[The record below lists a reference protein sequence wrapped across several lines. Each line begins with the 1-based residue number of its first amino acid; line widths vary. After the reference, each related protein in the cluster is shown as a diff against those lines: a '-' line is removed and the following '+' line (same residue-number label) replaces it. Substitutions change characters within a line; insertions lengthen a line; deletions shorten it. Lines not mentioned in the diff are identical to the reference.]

1 MEIGLLWTRALSSAF
16 NGVAGP
22 GGRCVG
28 DAAGFLTPEKPRVM
42 TEQGCVCKL
51 PFRFVVYGSK
61 QETVFVAPTDLDSPN
76 HAWCAVDAERS
87 PPDCG
92 TKSVDP
98 KSGFGAGRYGWDR
111 WDYVAERVTP
121 HVQGVVPAG
130 VAKVVTQHGC
140 TCRMPYSIT
149 PPGVGEKLLFS
160 TCNRYLPGEGVGALR
175 VLEVADSLRLD
186 VSGVGI
192 LSVHGVRACG
202 SMLRPGTR
210 VDMPWP
216 RDEEPGCGRCTRPGA
231 GARSGEV

>member
-149 PPGVGEKLLFS
+149 PPGIGEKLLFS

-186 VSGVGI
+186 VSGDFVGAWREGMRQY
-192 LSVHGVRACG
+192 VAAW
-202 SMLRPGTR
+202 
-210 VDMPWP
+210 DK
-216 RDEEPGCGRCTRPGA
+216 GRHAMAT
-231 GARSGEV
+231 